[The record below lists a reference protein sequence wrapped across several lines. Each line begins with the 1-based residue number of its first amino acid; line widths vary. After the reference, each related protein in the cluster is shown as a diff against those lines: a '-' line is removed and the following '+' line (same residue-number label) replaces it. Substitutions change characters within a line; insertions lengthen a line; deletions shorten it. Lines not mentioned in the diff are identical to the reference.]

1 MDIVQK
7 ILIYLTFIIC
17 FGCLILLSV
26 SLATEEWLKSKP
38 IIERDGPNNTT
49 GRKFEGEINFGL
61 FSGKKNLNFGFGDRP
76 STIVINCFPSKN
88 ACKFVGK
95 STEDYLSEPFPE
107 STSKILNITDTKE
120 NNNNTVKTILK
131 EDSPMIIYGL
141 WLFTV
146 LSVALSMLFG
156 LVGAIF
162 AVINSVTTPV
172 ELITGIPGL
181 YLWNGMGALFS
192 LGAVI
197 SWVLQYYMKLK
208 KNVMTK
214 EELKSKW
221 DSNNRSYF
229 GYSFILVIVALCLYV
244 INIIIVI
251 IIIKQPWKIKVPKTK
266 IQKNPEGVI
275 MLY

>member
-17 FGCLILLSV
+17 LGCLALLSV
-26 SLATEEWLKSKP
+26 SLATEEWLNSKP
-38 IIERDGPNNTT
+38 IIERDVINRTSV
-49 GRKFEGEINFGL
+49 RKFEGELHFGL
-61 FSGKKNLNFGFGDRP
+61 FSGKKNLNFGFGDR
-76 STIVINCFPSKN
+76 
-88 ACKFVGK
+88 
-95 STEDYLSEPFPE
+95 LS
-107 STSKILNITDTKE
+107 NIII
-120 NNNNTVKTILK
+120 KTILK
-131 EDSPMIIYGL
+131 EDPPMIIYGL

-172 ELITGIPGL
+172 ELITGILGL

-197 SWVLQYYMKLK
+197 SWILQFYLKLS

-214 EELKSKW
+214 EELKLKW
-221 DSNNRSYF
+221 NSDGRSSF

-244 INIIIVI
+244 INIIIVT

>member
-76 STIVINCFPSKN
+76 STIVI
-88 ACKFVGK
+88 
-95 STEDYLSEPFPE
+95 
-107 STSKILNITDTKE
+107 
-120 NNNNTVKTILK
+120 KTILK

>member
-17 FGCLILLSV
+17 LGCLALLSV

-38 IIERDGPNNTT
+38 IIERDVINRTNV
-49 GRKFEGEINFGL
+49 RKFEGEVHFGL
-61 FSGKKNLNFGFGDRP
+61 FSGKKNLNFGFGDRL
-76 STIVINCFPSKN
+76 SNIIIKCFPSKN
-88 ACKFVGK
+88 ACSFVEKSNRNQFSRSSSDLKF
-95 STEDYLSEPFPE
+95 EN
-107 STSKILNITDTKE
+107 LNNTDIKG
-120 NNNNTVKTILK
+120 NNNTVKTILK
-131 EDSPMIIYGL
+131 EDPPMIIYGL

-172 ELITGIPGL
+172 ELITGILGL

-197 SWVLQYYMKLK
+197 SWILQFYLKLN

-214 EELKSKW
+214 EELKLKW
-221 DSNNRSYF
+221 NSDGRSSF

-244 INIIIVI
+244 INIIIVT